1 MSKTKKTLMLV
12 MSALLLVALSIG
24 GTIAYLSDTKTVN
37 NTFVVG
43 KVNITLDEADV
54 YEFGDDNIPAGKEHG
69 QAIEGADRVVD
80 NEYKIFPGHS
90 YDKDPMVTVLAKSE
104 ACYVR
109 TLVTV
114 TYKEGVDADSMA
126 TTMLTWVEGLD
137 SATWIPET
145 DITTSKSS
153 GYVTRTYELRYKDIV
168 AASSSDQALKPIFT
182 GIEIP
187 GTLTN
192 DQIALLEGFKIDVV
206 AQAIQA
212 DGFDTADDAWG
223 AF

>member
-1 MSKTKKTLMLV
+1 MTKTKKTLMLV

-43 KVNITLDEADV
+43 KVNIKLDEADV
-54 YEFGDDNIPAGKEHG
+54 YEFGDELPEGKKHG
-69 QAIEGADRVVD
+69 QAIEGADRVVN

-90 YDKDPMVTVLAKSE
+90 YDKDPVVTVLAKSE

-126 TTMLTWVEGLD
+126 ATMLTWVEGLD
-137 SATWIPET
+137 DTTWIPEEN
-145 DITTSKSS
+145 ITTSKSS

-168 AASSSDQALKPIFT
+168 AASSSDQPLEAIFT
-182 GIEIP
+182 GIKVP

-192 DQIALLEGFKIDVV
+192 EQIALLEGFKIDVV

-212 DGFDTADDAWG
+212 DGFDSADDAWG